1 MAASGTS
8 DTRRPPLHART
19 HALAAMAAALALA
32 GCAGLDPW
40 TREPD
45 DDAETP
51 GAEPAAREEA
61 TSGQPEPALEV
72 AVLDPDDYERD
83 VERRKQALART
94 LEEGPAAGDTG
105 YYLDVQEA
113 QLRQALGRTGIGL
126 IRDDP
131 RLRLRISGTEAF
143 ATGSAEPSPAIE
155 ESLATIAEVLA
166 DYRLTLVVVHG
177 HTDAAGDADVNQRLS
192 EERAV
197 AVARRLVASGLAAE
211 RIVTVGHGE
220 SRPLAHD
227 TSPDS
232 RWPDRRIEIELELI
246 GR

>member
-1 MAASGTS
+1 MAPRR
-8 DTRRPPLHART
+8 TRRTGRAP
-19 HALAAMAAALALA
+19 AAVAAALALA

-40 TREPD
+40 TPDPD
-45 DDAETP
+45 DATETA
-51 GAEPAAREEA
+51 GSEPAERGQAA
-61 TSGQPEPALEV
+61 GGQPGPALEV

-83 VERRKQALART
+83 VDRRKQALART

-113 QLRQALGRTGIGL
+113 QLRQALGGTGIGL
-126 IRDDP
+126 IREDP

-143 ATGSAEPSPAIE
+143 ATGSAELSPAIE
-155 ESLATIAEVLA
+155 ESLATIAKVLA

-177 HTDAAGDADVNQRLS
+177 HTDPAGDAAINQRLS
-192 EERAV
+192 EARAV